1 MAIYL
6 GLGANLGDRK
16 QNLTNAI
23 HALAQEG
30 VNCLR
35 CSPVVETPALL
46 PHDAPWEWNKPYL
59 NMAIEVSTGLNPDQ
73 LLEKIHAIQ
82 AKLKRENKER
92 WSPRPID
99 IDILLWDDQ
108 IISTESLTVPHK
120 DMHLRHFVL
129 TPMIALAPNL
139 KIPGRTDKTLLQWS
153 TELPH
158 HIRCGWVF

>member
-73 LLEKIHAIQ
+73 LLEKY
-82 AKLKRENKER
+82 
-92 WSPRPID
+92 
-99 IDILLWDDQ
+99 
-108 IISTESLTVPHK
+108 
-120 DMHLRHFVL
+120 
-129 TPMIALAPNL
+129 TPFRQNL
-139 KIPGRTDKTLLQWS
+139 NGKTKS
-153 TELPH
+153 AGH
-158 HIRCGWVF
+158 RAR